1 MATKSEFDILIES
14 QVLNRT
20 YAIFRNLQNFKV
32 IVEKSPKARVND
44 VDKKKYL
51 VPADLTVGQFIYII
65 R

>member
-1 MATKSEFDILIES
+1 MATKSEFDILIGF

>member
-1 MATKSEFDILIES
+1 MLFSE
-14 QVLNRT
+14 
-20 YAIFRNLQNFKV
+20 NLQNFKV